1 MIKIPLIEKMDSKLY
16 VDSNAL
22 INAINAVSIFQ
33 DHVTFRT
40 YAKGAYILSLSSQIT
55 FKDAVDLENGKAE
68 IKMNSNVVGME
79 SRKNDHSSYSI
90 DYLLPFLKIFPDKDI
105 FFQFHFKYPIRF
117 TSDSIIPNIQFY
129 LAPRISEAEEKEDL
143 N

>member
-1 MIKIPLIEKMDSKLY
+1 MS
-16 VDSNAL
+16 
-22 INAINAVSIFQ
+22 
-33 DHVTFRT
+33 
-40 YAKGAYILSLSSQIT
+40 AKGTYILSLSSQIT